1 MILCTD
7 TTLYGRE
14 QKNKVKQKLK
24 KLKRK
29 MIADLLLL
37 SKNILLKTPINEK
50 RIFSHT
56 VAFAFSF

>member
-1 MILCTD
+1 
-7 TTLYGRE
+7 
-14 QKNKVKQKLK
+14 
-24 KLKRK
+24 

-50 RIFSHT
+50 RIFSQT